1 MSPCCQPFPRFFRL
15 FMVNVIGP
23 QGDSGGPLSCYTG
36 NKFELAGLVSWG
48 VGCGRKKR
56 PGVYTKLDIHAQ
68 WLYDHLSE
76 FS

>member
-1 MSPCCQPFPRFFRL
+1 
-15 FMVNVIGP
+15 MVNVIGP